1 MKFYIAYLNKVPHYG
16 TYAEKEIPGSKE
28 IYPDVPGSLI
38 RRQKWQVRF
47 LLLEF

>member
-1 MKFYIAYLNKVPHYG
+1 MNYTDSFKNPDIS
-16 TYAEKEIPGSKE
+16 AEKE

-38 RRQKWQVRF
+38 RRQKWQVRS